1 MHLLDEFLSKR
12 EDNEDLL
19 LDDLNQDDGLFNQD
33 GRVKITDSVAAGTGP
48 SAPRH
53 SSSFENILRLRA
65 SLAAGERDSTHTDHS
80 HEEKHYDKSIELEPS
95 GLRPRRMYRRDTH
108 RHAHHDGTTSEA
120 FKHAQEVL
128 QASRFLKGLQEWVYL
143 GFYGALQVPVPG
155 YGVEYAADLP
165 VRAFPPMC
173 ATAVVH
179 AIESITA
186 LLLLALNEDASGYTQ
201 RSVCPVVRSLLTLE
215 SSLAAYC
222 STLQASQFVRI
233 SSMGRIQQIRYRA
246 RSESAIPD
254 SIRLLQ
260 GAVQQALNSMVR
272 AYRDVLLIVV
282 THYDSQ
288 ATTALFSRTQVTALE
303 AKLMAAV

>member
-1 MHLLDEFLSKR
+1 MHLLDEFLTKR
-12 EDNEDLL
+12 EENEDLL
-19 LDDLNQDDGLFNQD
+19 LDDLDQDNGLFKSD
-33 GRVKITDSVAAGTGP
+33 GTVKVTDNVASGT
-48 SAPRH
+48 APRH

-65 SLAAGERDSTHTDHS
+65 SLAAGERDVTRAEASY
-80 HEEKHYDKSIELEPS
+80 EEKQYDSSIEREPL
-95 GLRPRRMYRRDTH
+95 GLRARTMYRRDKA
-108 RHAHHDGTTSEA
+108 RHAHHDGTDSEG
-120 FKHAQEVL
+120 FKYAQDVL
-128 QASRFLKGLQEWVYL
+128 QASQFLKGLQEWVYL

-165 VRAFPPMC
+165 ARAFPPMC
-173 ATAVVH
+173 TTSVVH
-179 AIESITA
+179 AIESIAA
-186 LLLLALNEDASGYTQ
+186 LLLLALSEDASGYTQ

-246 RSESAIPD
+246 RSENAIPD
-254 SIRLLQ
+254 AIRLLQ
-260 GAVQQALNSMVR
+260 GAVQQALHSMVR

-303 AKLMAAV
+303 AKLMAAI